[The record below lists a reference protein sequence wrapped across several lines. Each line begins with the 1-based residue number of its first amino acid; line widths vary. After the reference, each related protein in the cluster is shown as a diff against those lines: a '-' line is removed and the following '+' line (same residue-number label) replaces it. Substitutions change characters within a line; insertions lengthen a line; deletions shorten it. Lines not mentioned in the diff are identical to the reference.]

1 MKNKKTDL
9 DDYDETIFAN
19 EGAFSQRFRRLEGAE
34 LVALKRRVAT
44 ATSEKKS
51 RVTIYFDSDIVRR
64 FKELSE
70 SEGVGY
76 QTLMNQALR
85 TFIDG
90 MRADI
95 AKQDLKNDILKD
107 KKFLKRLKTVLSA

>member
-9 DDYDETIFAN
+9 DEYHESVFAS
-19 EGAFSQRFRRLEGAE
+19 EKAFSKRFRRLEGAE
-34 LVALKRRVAT
+34 LVTLKRRVAD
-44 ATSEKKS
+44 AVSEKKS

-64 FKELSE
+64 FKEIGE

-90 MRADI
+90 LTADM